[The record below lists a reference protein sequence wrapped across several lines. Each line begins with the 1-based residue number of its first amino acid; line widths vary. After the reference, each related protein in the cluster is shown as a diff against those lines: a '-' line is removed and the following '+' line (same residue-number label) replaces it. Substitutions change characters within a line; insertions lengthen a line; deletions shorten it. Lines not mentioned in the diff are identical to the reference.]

1 MQDEIINKVALNQ
14 SLITLDLEEFIPKDA
29 DIIAFDIEPFLFMGM
44 ILKEKDFRESLKDH
58 DWSVYKD
65 KVVNVFC
72 SADAIIPM
80 WAYMLISSYLTP
92 VTANVFYGSK
102 EQAQNDMF
110 FRNLNHIRLEDYEGK
125 KLILK
130 GCSNLI
136 EKERAYLTAT
146 SIFLP
151 VVNSLMFGE
160 ACSTVPIYKVK
171 RAV

>member
-1 MQDEIINKVALNQ
+1 MQDEIVNKVALNQ
-14 SLITLDLEEFIPKDA
+14 SLVTLDLEEFIPKDE

-44 ILKEKDFRESLKDH
+44 ILKEKDFRESLKGH
-58 DWSVYKD
+58 DWLVYKD
-65 KVVNVFC
+65 RVVNVFC

-92 VTANVFYGSK
+92 VTGDVFYGSK
-102 EQAQNDMF
+102 EQAKNDMF
-110 FRNLNHIRLEDYEGK
+110 FRNLNNIALEDYAGK

-130 GCSNLI
+130 GCSDLL

-146 SIFLP
+146 GIFLP

-171 RAV
+171 RAL